1 LNLRQK
7 TLLTLSSALLA
18 FPIAL
23 SAQEQPTAA
32 ELVGRA
38 YVGMHGMKI
47 NTDDER
53 LFSTTTP
60 AHIKH
65 SSGFGGEF
73 GYRLTESGE
82 IRFAYTDLNLV
93 KSPGTFN
100 TESGANIGLNY
111 LYFPTKQNFYVMGG
125 ASSLD
130 VIDTEISANVGAGY
144 RHYIGE
150 RSAIYIEAN
159 GHYQFDNNHKDMSA
173 QLGFIYFFG
182 DAKHYTA
189 KKVVRNQ
196 SIESKPMPA
205 ATKVIAG
212 PVASMSVESM
222 PLDSDKDG
230 VIDSKDNCNTT
241 PMNDKVDNDGCTVFT
256 QENDELNLHV
266 NFDNAKAVVKA
277 EYFNDIKVAADF
289 LVKYPH
295 VSLAINGHTS
305 SQGNAAYNKSLSQQ
319 RAQAIVN
326 VLTTQFGIVAERLTA
341 QGFGE
346 EQLLNSAN
354 TAKAHRENRRIE
366 AKVMVTKKVAI
377 KK

>member
-1 LNLRQK
+1 MLASP
-7 TLLTLSSALLA
+7 LS
-18 FPIAL
+18 L
-23 SAQEQPTAA
+23 SAQEQPSAA
-32 ELVGRA
+32 DLVGRA
-38 YVGMHGMKI
+38 YVGIHGMKV
-47 NTDDER
+47 NTDDDR
-53 LFSTTTP
+53 TFSATSP
-60 AHIKH
+60 DHIKH
-65 SSGFGGEF
+65 GSGFGGEI
-73 GYRLTESGE
+73 GYRLTEQGE

-93 KSPGTFN
+93 KSPGVYK
-100 TESGANIGLNY
+100 TESGANIALNY
-111 LYFPTKQNFYVMGG
+111 LYFPTQQNFYVMGG

-130 VIDTEISANVGAGY
+130 VIDSEISANVGAGY
-144 RHYIGE
+144 RHYISE
-150 RSAIYIEAN
+150 RSAIYFEAN
-159 GHYQFDNNHKDMSA
+159 GHYQFDNSHKDMSA